1 MGAIERKTEFKV
13 TTLKHFEMLLGAI
26 IAALFL
32 LLYIVFYPG
41 WFDYFIIPLI
51 ISILYLGGFLIP
63 TIYLHLNY
71 SAESKN
77 KSFKIDAAGI
87 SITENGETIFYK
99 ESRINEIVIYGT
111 ASKITNGDSG
121 RSIFEHYFYAEIK
134 LREESL
140 IITSLLSSKIDKV
153 LSSNFKYVHVRK
165 VKCFYPKIKAR
176 V

>member
-1 MGAIERKTEFKV
+1 MA
-13 TTLKHFEMLLGAI
+13 
-26 IAALFL
+26 
-32 LLYIVFYPG
+32 Y
-41 WFDYFIIPLI
+41 
-51 ISILYLGGFLIP
+51 LIP
-63 TIYLHLNY
+63 TLYLHSNY
-71 SAESKN
+71 SAASKN

-87 SITENGETIFYK
+87 SITENGKTIFYK

-140 IITSLLSSKIDKV
+140 IITSLFSSKIDKV
-153 LSSNFKYVHVRK
+153 LSSNFKYVHIRK

-176 V
+176 VLPNDF